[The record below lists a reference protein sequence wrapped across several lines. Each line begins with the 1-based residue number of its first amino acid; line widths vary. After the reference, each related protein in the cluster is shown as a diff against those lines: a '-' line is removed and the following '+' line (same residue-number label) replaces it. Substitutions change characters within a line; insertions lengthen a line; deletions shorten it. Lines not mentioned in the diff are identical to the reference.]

1 MFYFIHF
8 KVQWLE
14 EWIIIG
20 GMPRSEGKYV
30 RLVLI
35 FFYFYFLLVLILTK
49 KRMVSELDFEPGIF
63 TLEATLSGRG
73 EGEC

>member
-1 MFYFIHF
+1 MDNYWRYAQERR
-8 KVQWLE
+8 KVCKVG
-14 EWIIIG
+14 IN
-20 GMPRSEGKYV
+20 
-30 RLVLI
+30 